1 MEDKIKIGMI
11 TDNFLPTKN
20 GVAKVSDALTEA
32 LSRNAGVESI
42 YLGCPSGFGD
52 MQFSYKV
59 VPCKATH
66 LPIVGDGFSFVWFD
80 RKYRKFIKETDVDI

>member
-1 MEDKIKIGMI
+1 MKNGEIIVEDKIKIGMI

-42 YLGCPSGFGD
+42 
-52 MQFSYKV
+52 
-59 VPCKATH
+59 
-66 LPIVGDGFSFVWFD
+66 
-80 RKYRKFIKETDVDI
+80 